1 MSAAAGD
8 PKRRTVFAG
17 RLISV
22 EVVEGRYREIVHH
35 PGACAAVALHGNDV
49 LLVRQL
55 RDAVGE
61 RLLEVP
67 AGVRDVEG
75 EEPADCAAREVA
87 EETGYRVTHIEPLGR
102 VFTSPGFTDE
112 AIELFLA
119 RVEPDGQGEDEIE
132 VVRMPL
138 EEAARAVHDG
148 RIRDAKS
155 AVAILLAAGRV
166 RGLHRGRRRLG

>member
-1 MSAAAGD
+1 LSPSSGE
-8 PKRRTVFAG
+8 PLRRTVFSG

-35 PGACAAVALHGNDV
+35 PGACAAVPMDGDEV
-49 LLVRQL
+49 ILVRQL

-61 RLLEVP
+61 SLLEVP

-75 EEPADCAAREVA
+75 EEPADCAAREVL
-87 EETGYRVTHIEPLGR
+87 EETGYRVTSIEPLGR

-119 RVEPDGQGEDEIE
+119 RVETDRTGEDEIE

-138 EEAARAVHDG
+138 AEAARAVHDG
-148 RIRDAKS
+148 RILDAKS
-155 AVAILLAAGRV
+155 AVALLLAAD
-166 RGLHRGRRRLG
+166 RLARA

>member
-1 MSAAAGD
+1 VPPPDDEPA
-8 PKRRTVFAG
+8 RRTVFAG

-35 PGACAAVALHGNDV
+35 PGACAAVALHGDDV

-55 RDAVGE
+55 REAVGE

-67 AGVRDVEG
+67 AGTRDVEG
-75 EEPADCAAREVA
+75 EDPADCAAREIT
-87 EETGYRVTHIEPLGR
+87 EETGYRVAGIEPLGR

-112 AIELFLA
+112 AIDLFLA
-119 RVEPDGQGEDEIE
+119 RAEPDGRGEDEIE
-132 VVRMPL
+132 VVRMPFT
-138 EEAARAVHDG
+138 EAVRAVHDG

-155 AVAILLAAGRV
+155 AVAILLAAGRLTD
-166 RGLHRGRRRLG
+166 G

>member
-1 MSAAAGD
+1 VNGSGATGER
-8 PKRRTVFAG
+8 PPERRTVFDG

-35 PGACAAVALHGNDV
+35 PGACAAVALHGDDV

-67 AGVRDVEG
+67 AGVRDVGG
-75 EEPADCAAREVA
+75 EAPADCAAREIL
-87 EETGYRVTHIEPLGR
+87 EETGHRVTHIEPLGR
-102 VFTSPGFTDE
+102 IYTSPGFTDE

-119 RVEPDGQGEDEIE
+119 RVEPNPAGPAESEIE
-132 VVRMPL
+132 LARMSL
-138 EEAARAVHDG
+138 SDAVAAVHDG
-148 RIRDAKS
+148 RITDAKS
-155 AVAILLAAGRV
+155 AIAILLAAARSV
-166 RGLHRGRRRLG
+166 